1 MILAAL
7 AVVSALLGAGLVAGV
22 AYTSRSVE
30 RSAHK
35 REVTMLA
42 NLLDIERSRT
52 GDLLTRL
59 AARNLNEYRAIVE
72 APQEPST
79 PRPVKLTDPT
89 GLIEVD
95 ADDESN
101 VV

>member
-1 MILAAL
+1 MILVVIAL
-7 AVVSALLGAGLVAGV
+7 VSALLGAGLVAGV
-22 AYTSRSVE
+22 AYTSRAVE
-30 RSAHK
+30 RSVHK

-59 AARNLNEYRAIVE
+59 AARNLNEYRAIVV
-72 APQEPST
+72 PDEPST
-79 PRPVKLTDPT
+79 PRPTRITDAT